1 MMHVITGGS
10 GSGKSA
16 LMHCLG
22 GLDMPTSGEVIIDG
36 VNLCACRE
44 KQLAKVRSEKI
55 GFVFQNF
62 SLLDELSVRENIALP
77 MMLAGK
83 KPDREYLEKL
93 MDQLGI
99 LERQDHTPTQL
110 SGGQQQRVA
119 IARALVNNPAVIL
132 CDEPTGNLDQKTSGE
147 VMELLHQVH
156 QEFHKTCLIVT
167 HDMHVAEGADYI
179 LEMEDGLIKQ

>member
-1 MMHVITGGS
+1 
-10 GSGKSA
+10 
-16 LMHCLG
+16 
-22 GLDMPTSGEVIIDG
+22 MPTSGEVIIDG

-77 MMLAGK
+77 MILAGK

-147 VMELLHQVH
+147 VMKLLHRIH
-156 QEFHKTCLIVT
+156 REFHKTCLIVT

-179 LEMEDGLIKQ
+179 LEMEDGLIK